1 MKIISLVMIVMLL
14 LSMPGF
20 EVKALFITQ
29 AGVKI
34 SYRDYEDLKKLGIQD
49 YEIQLLPESS
59 INNYLLIS
67 KEYRTVFLDINY
79 IQERAIVV
87 DGVETL
93 EVNELSKDE
102 YDLRINSD
110 ESSLS
115 FRNNDLN
122 TSLMSSYSATKTD
135 TYKTMMLSGS
145 YSEITNQYFVR
156 LTVKWDRLPLSRLH
170 DVLAIT
176 HMDSVVLNMKYV
188 NGFQQPNYA
197 AKILYTQNRFDSRT
211 GGLSSQDISKTINLN
226 YQQCATTCFRQS
238 LNGILSVQNLPNDSV
253 SSYYNSDDGYYVY
266 GYIVKTILHSVEGY
280 FVPRTLFSNPE
291 PFHGGFK
298 HMTSDQFYSFG
309 NLTVSYAPPYISY
322 TPNFGI
328 INPSYDIELETQINI
343 FR

>member
-1 MKIISLVMIVMLL
+1 MIVTLL

-34 SYRDYEDLKKLGIQD
+34 SYGDYEKLKNLGIHD

-59 INNYLLIS
+59 INEYLSIS
-67 KEYRTVFLDINY
+67 KEYKTVYLDINY
-79 IQERAIVV
+79 IHERTLVI
-87 DGVETL
+87 DGVETV

-102 YDLRINSD
+102 YDSSVNSD
-110 ESSLS
+110 ESAFLYQ
-115 FRNNDLN
+115 NNDLN
-122 TSLMSSYSATKTD
+122 TSLMASQSATKTD
-135 TYKTMMLSGS
+135 TYKTMTLSGS
-145 YSEITNQYFVR
+145 YSAITNQYFVR

-170 DVLAIT
+170 DVIAIT
-176 HMDSVVLNMKYV
+176 HMDSVVLNMKDV
-188 NGFQQPNYA
+188 NGSQQPNYS

-211 GGLSSQDISKTINLN
+211 GGLSTQDISKTINLN

-266 GYIVKTILHSVEGY
+266 GYIVKSILHSVEGY
-280 FVPRTLFSNPE
+280 FVPRTLFTNPE

-309 NLTVSYAPPYISY
+309 NLTLSYAPPYISY

-343 FR
+343 FK